1 MVLLRLIFKY
11 SACRSEMDS
20 SASGKVPS
28 SILSKHYNDI
38 KLRRALLHGVIFLMN
53 GFAKLVQIQRDIIQ
67 THSLQI

>member
-1 MVLLRLIFKY
+1 
-11 SACRSEMDS
+11 MDS